1 MGIGED
7 RAHRFFDLVVGHF
20 HDQLQFLAQKF
31 EPKLVPA
38 RPAQDQPPA
47 GGDVASAVARD
58 AVTAAPT
65 ARTQPASHLSGFA
78 RA

>member
-1 MGIGED
+1 MRTIHNLGLPASEC
-7 RAHRFFDLVVGHF
+7 A
-20 HDQLQFLAQKF
+20 
-31 EPKLVPA
+31 KLVPA